1 VEYPTWTGSEPC
13 QSVGGDLWFPDDPFE
28 AKTLNV
34 VAAEVCQSCP
44 SIEPCAEWGIAH
56 EKHGVWGGLNPAQR
70 IFIRARRGIHVDT
83 PNHTAWIESI
93 AGLRAT
99 GGAA

>member
-34 VAAEVCQSCP
+34 VAAEVCQPCP

-56 EKHGVWGGLNPAQR
+56 EKHGVWGGLSPAQR
-70 IFIRARRGIHVDT
+70 ILIRARRGIHVDT